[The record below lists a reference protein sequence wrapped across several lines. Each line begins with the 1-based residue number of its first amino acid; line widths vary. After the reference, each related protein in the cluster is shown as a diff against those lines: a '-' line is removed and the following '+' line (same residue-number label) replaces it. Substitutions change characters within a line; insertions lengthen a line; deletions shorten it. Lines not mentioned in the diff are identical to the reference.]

1 MAGLETKGNYVRCLL
16 IVVIFMVLVEAKR
29 YHVRG
34 EGGGRKVVKSS
45 FMEST
50 HKREPIFM
58 VEVTSLDT
66 IMEVPTI

>member
-1 MAGLETKGNYVRCLL
+1 
-16 IVVIFMVLVEAKR
+16 MVLVEAKR

-34 EGGGRKVVKSS
+34 EGGRGEGRKVVKSS

-50 HKREPIFM
+50 HEREPIFM

-66 IMEVPTI
+66 IMEVPTM

>member
-1 MAGLETKGNYVRCLL
+1 
-16 IVVIFMVLVEAKR
+16 MVLVEAKR

-34 EGGGRKVVKSS
+34 EGGGMKVVKSS

>member
-1 MAGLETKGNYVRCLL
+1 
-16 IVVIFMVLVEAKR
+16 MVLVEAKR

-34 EGGGRKVVKSS
+34 EGGGGRKVVKSS

-66 IMEVPTI
+66 IMEVPTM

>member
-1 MAGLETKGNYVRCLL
+1 
-16 IVVIFMVLVEAKR
+16 MVLVEAKR

-34 EGGGRKVVKSS
+34 EGGGGRGGRKVVKSS

-50 HKREPIFM
+50 HEREPIFI

-66 IMEVPTI
+66 IMEVPTM